1 MVWLRRLAWR
11 NLVKK
16 IILAGNPNVGKSVV
30 FNRLTGVRVISS
42 NYPGTTVE
50 FSKGHIHIG
59 GEHIDIIDLP
69 GTYSL
74 DPTSPAEEVAVK
86 LLEEVSK
93 EDEVILINVIDA
105 TNLERNLLLT
115 LQLLRLK
122 LPMVICLNLWDE
134 AKHHGVKIDVE
145 ELEKILGVPIIP
157 TVAITAEGI
166 KKLVDSISSASISSF
181 EYNPKQKWQQIG
193 EVIESVQR
201 VTHRHHTFL
210 ERLGEI
216 SISPYTGLPLALV
229 ILFLS
234 FEIIRFVGEGL
245 INWVFDPIFEA
256 LWKPVMMKVSGFLSS
271 APFLHNL
278 LIGQLVEGEIDFGLS
293 FGILTTGLYVPFA
306 AVLPYVLAFY
316 LILSIMEDTGYLPRL
331 GVLLDRMMHKVGLH
345 GMSVIPM
352 LLGFGCN
359 VPGVLASRILETKR
373 ERFIAMTLTAIT
385 IPCMAQLAMVFGLIG
400 KFGFKGNFAV
410 FFTLFLIWIIV
421 GIIMN
426 KMVKGE
432 SPEIFVEIPP
442 YRIPHFSTLM
452 KKLWMRIRG
461 FLKEAIPYVLLGV
474 LIVNILYSF
483 GVIQFV
489 GKLFAP
495 IVKFLFGLPVEAVGA
510 MIIGFLRKD
519 VAVGMLAPLNLDLK
533 QTIIASVILSIY
545 FPCVATFIML
555 IKELGV
561 WDMIKSVGIMIVTTL
576 LVGTLLN
583 LIL

>member
-1 MVWLRRLAWR
+1 MR
-11 NLVKK
+11 K

-50 FSKGHIHIG
+50 FSKGHLHIG
-59 GEHIDIIDLP
+59 KDHIDIIDLP

-86 LLEEVSK
+86 LLEEVSQA
-93 EDEVILINVIDA
+93 DDVVLINVIDA

-134 AKHHGVKIDVE
+134 AKHHGIKINVE
-145 ELEKILGVPIIP
+145 ELGKMLGVPVIP

-166 KKLVDSISSASISSF
+166 KKLVDSISSAAISSF
-181 EYNPKQKWQQIG
+181 EYNPEQKWQQIG
-193 EVIESVQR
+193 KVIESVQH

-216 SISPYTGLPLALV
+216 SINPYTGLPIALV

-234 FEIIRFVGEGL
+234 FEIIRYIGEGL
-245 INWVFDPIFEA
+245 ISWVFDPIFET
-256 LWKPVMMKVSGFLSS
+256 LWKPVMMKVSGFLSFS
-271 APFLHNL
+271 PFLHNL

-316 LILSIMEDTGYLPRL
+316 LILSVMEDTGYLPRL

-345 GMSVIPM
+345 GMSIIPM

-373 ERFIAMTLTAIT
+373 ERFIAMTLTAIS

-400 KFGFKGNFAV
+400 EFGFKGIFAV
-410 FFTLFLIWIIV
+410 FFTLFLIWIII

-483 GVIQFV
+483 GVIQFI
-489 GKLFAP
+489 GKLFSP

-555 IKELGV
+555 VKELGV

-576 LVGTLLN
+576 MV
-583 LIL
+583 

>member
-1 MVWLRRLAWR
+1 M
-11 NLVKK
+11 KK

-145 ELEKILGVPIIP
+145 ELEKILGVPVVP

-166 KKLVDSISSASISSF
+166 KKLVDSISSASISNF
-181 EYNPKQKWQQIG
+181 EYKPKQKWQQIG

-216 SISPYTGLPLALV
+216 SISPYTGLPIALI
-229 ILFLS
+229 ILFIS
-234 FEIIRFVGEGL
+234 FEVIRFVGEGL
-245 INWVFDPIFEA
+245 IQWVFDPIFET

-278 LIGQLVEGEIDFGLS
+278 LIGQLVEGEIDFGFS
-293 FGILTTGLYVPFA
+293 FGLLTTGLYVPFA
-306 AVLPYVLAFY
+306 AVLPYVFAFY

-359 VPGVLASRILETKR
+359 VPGVLASRILETRR

-400 KFGFKGNFAV
+400 KFGFKGIFVV

-421 GIIMN
+421 GVIMN

-474 LIVNILYSF
+474 LIVNIFYSF
-483 GVIQFV
+483 GVIQFI
-489 GKLFAP
+489 GKIFAP

>member
-1 MVWLRRLAWR
+1 M
-11 NLVKK
+11 KK

>member
-1 MVWLRRLAWR
+1 M
-11 NLVKK
+11 KK

-59 GEHIDIIDLP
+59 EDHIDIIDLP

-93 EDEVILINVIDA
+93 EDDVILINVIDA

-134 AKHHGVKIDVE
+134 AKHHGIKINVE
-145 ELEKILGVPIIP
+145 ELEKMLGVPIVP

-166 KKLVDSISSASISSF
+166 KKLVDSISSATISSF
-181 EYNPKQKWQQIG
+181 EYNPEEKWQQIG
-193 EVIESVQR
+193 KVIESVQR

-216 SISPYTGLPLALV
+216 SINPYTGLPIALV
-229 ILFLS
+229 ILFIS
-234 FEIIRFVGEGL
+234 FEVIRFIGEGL
-245 INWVFDPIFEA
+245 ISWVFDPIFET
-256 LWKPVMMKVSGFLSS
+256 LWKPVMMKVSGFLSFS
-271 APFLHNL
+271 PFLHNL
-278 LIGQLVEGEIDFGLS
+278 LIGQLVEGEIDFGFS
-293 FGILTTGLYVPFA
+293 FGLLTTGLYVPFA
-306 AVLPYVLAFY
+306 AVLPYVFAFY

-359 VPGVLASRILETKR
+359 VPGVLASRILETRR
-373 ERFIAMTLTAIT
+373 ERFIAMTLTAIA

-400 KFGFKGNFAV
+400 EFGFKGIFVV
-410 FFTLFLIWIIV
+410 FLTLFLIWVIV

-426 KMVKGE
+426 KIVKGE

-442 YRIPHFSTLM
+442 YRIPHFGTLV

-483 GVIQFV
+483 GVIQFI

-510 MIIGFLRKD
+510 IIIGFLRKD
-519 VAVGMLAPLNLDLK
+519 VAVGMLVPLNLDLK

-555 IKELGV
+555 VKELGV
-561 WDMIKSVGIMIVTTL
+561 WDMVKSVGIMIITTL
-576 LVGTLLN
+576 IVGTLLN